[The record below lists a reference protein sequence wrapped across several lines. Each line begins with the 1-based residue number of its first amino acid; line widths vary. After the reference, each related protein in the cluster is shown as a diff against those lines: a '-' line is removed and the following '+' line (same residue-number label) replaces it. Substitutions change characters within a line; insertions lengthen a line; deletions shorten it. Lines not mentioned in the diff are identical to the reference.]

1 MLGVLA
7 DCLSM
12 SAYKVAHIMHVHFRA
27 GQRPRCGSVVT
38 CINKDGR
45 SYYARVLRFLKVD
58 GDDSPGFASVRWFSK
73 PVYPH
78 GNPLVVRVG
87 DDGGTVD
94 VHFGSIL
101 RLTQIEPSRV
111 MVKHSVHQVGIFYMM
126 RDSGY
131 DRC

>member
-1 MLGVLA
+1 MTL
-7 DCLSM
+7 
-12 SAYKVAHIMHVHFRA
+12 
-27 GQRPRCGSVVT
+27 P
-38 CINKDGR
+38 
-45 SYYARVLRFLKVD
+45 VLRR
-58 GDDSPGFASVRWFSK
+58 SVGSANQCI
-73 PVYPH
+73 PTVIL
-78 GNPLVVRVG
+78 PLVVRVG

-111 MVKHSVHQVGIFYMM
+111 MVEHSVHQVGIFYMM